1 MALYDRAIISRHAG
15 FRIETD
21 PSPHPSPLGG
31 ERVPGG
37 RVRGVLHG
45 PKFLRGYIARSE
57 HEAQAGGF
65 ASATAFGLR
74 RLVAAFVR
82 ERKPSRLALDG
93 AASKSASKLAHSKR
107 CRATVRACSHAD
119 RRASICKWALRHA
132 DIERRTPVRP
142 VRSDCPGSRTT
153 GSRRGALCPR
163 SIFAK

>member
-1 MALYDRAIISRHAG
+1 MLASASKR
-15 FRIETD
+15 T
-21 PSPHPSPLGG
+21 PHPIPLPRRGLGG

-82 ERKPSRLALDG
+82 ERKPSRLGFDC

-107 CRATVRACSHAD
+107 WRA
-119 RRASICKWALRHA
+119 
-132 DIERRTPVRP
+132 
-142 VRSDCPGSRTT
+142 PGNARVQ
-153 GSRRGALCPR
+153 SRRSG
-163 SIFAK
+163 

>member
-1 MALYDRAIISRHAG
+1 MLASASKR
-15 FRIETD
+15 T
-21 PSPHPSPLGG
+21 PHPIPLPRRGLGG

-107 CRATVRACSHAD
+107 CRATVRRVRMRTEG
-119 RRASICKWALRHA
+119 RRFANG
-132 DIERRTPVRP
+132 
-142 VRSDCPGSRTT
+142 RSDTLTLSAELQFGPCARTAQVPA
-153 GSRRGALCPR
+153 RLV
-163 SIFAK
+163 